1 MHNQSRSA
9 FQKPL
14 ALPWIQGIGACTL
27 GLSLGSGLNLLVPG
41 VAGAEPLAPI
51 AAEVSE
57 QALMAP
63 AADASLDL
71 AALQSSGGVG
81 SVMAAA
87 PDTAPQGSVLVPLMA
102 ANSGVGTLEPAQ
114 GYVWE
119 DPRLNLNRSQ
129 TLRGDAVRESGPV
142 SIEAA
147 GLGLNAVGLMGAAQP
162 GPESSRNLLG
172 QNLLGQNLLGQTLPE
187 SREVN
192 PPDPSG
198 DRFPQPLPDLTPDS
212 DDRPVLDGTPEP
224 SQSLPTPGS
233 GVTVEITRIEV
244 LGSTAYGAETLAEI
258 TAPFENRPLT
268 LEELQSVADQVTQLY
283 LNDGYITSRAVLVD
297 QEIVDGVVQIQVI
310 EGMLAEITIE
320 GTERLSQDY
329 IEDRIRLGAK
339 VPLRTDQLE
348 DQLRLLRVDPLI
360 ANIEASLR
368 ASDKVGQSVLGVR
381 IVEAPNIVGSIGT
394 DNYSP
399 ESVGGQRTRAAV
411 TYNNLMGNGESLTG
425 TWDRSYIGGSDV
437 FRLSYKMPV
446 NARNGTVQFQ
456 TTTDRNEITQK
467 PFDVFDIAGKTDR
480 YEFTYRQPI
489 IRNPRQELALS
500 IGYSYQKSQTF
511 VLNTPT
517 RIGTTTGAET
527 DGVTR
532 TSIIK
537 FSQDFVRRDA
547 SGAWAFQSQ
556 FSFGTDWLG
565 ATTQDDDIPDGQF
578 FSWLSQGQR
587 VQRLNNDHLLIIQGD
602 LQFASGPMLGS
613 QQFVVGGGQSVR
625 GYRQNA
631 RAADSGWRFSIE
643 DRWTVRRN
651 EAGRSLLQLAPFFD
665 AGLVWNHRANPNALS
680 SDTRF
685 LAGVGLGLLW
695 QPLPKLN
702 IRVDYG
708 IPLVGISDNGSD
720 TLQSRGLYFTVGYNF
735 AR

>member
-1 MHNQSRSA
+1 MRNQ
-9 FQKPL
+9 FQPDHQESL
-14 ALPWIQGIGACTL
+14 GFPWLQGFKVYAL
-27 GLSLGSGLNLLVPG
+27 GLSLSSGLNLVLPAL
-41 VAGAEPLAPI
+41 AGAEPLTLAPTIAQGTAQTVAPGSEQPPIAQPWAGAAPI
-51 AAEVSE
+51 DRP
-57 QALMAP
+57 LDGDRPP
-63 AADASLDL
+63 AASPGIAIEPFPALKTVLAVQPLESSGPLGT
-71 AALQSSGGVG
+71 AALAPSGSALPGWTASTATPG
-81 SVMAAA
+81 SAE
-87 PDTAPQGSVLVPLMA
+87 PGLPTLV
-102 ANSGVGTLEPAQ
+102 
-114 GYVWE
+114 
-119 DPRLNLNRSQ
+119 SQ
-129 TLRGDAVRESGPV
+129 TFPQA
-142 SIEAA
+142 
-147 GLGLNAVGLMGAAQP
+147 
-162 GPESSRNLLG
+162 
-172 QNLLGQNLLGQTLPE
+172 
-187 SREVN
+187 N
-192 PPDPSG
+192 PPDPNT
-198 DRFPQPLPDLTPDS
+198 DRFPQPLPDLTPDPETQ
-212 DDRPVLDGTPEP
+212 PVLEGTPEP
-224 SQSLPTPGS
+224 GQSLPSPGS

-244 LGSTAYGAETLAEI
+244 LGSTAYDAETLAEI

-297 QEIVDGVVQIQVI
+297 QEIVNGVVQIQVI
-310 EGMLAEITIE
+310 EGVLAEITIE
-320 GTERLSQDY
+320 GTERLSRDY
-329 IEDRIRLGAK
+329 LEDRIRLGAK

-381 IVEAPNIVGSIGT
+381 IVEAPNIVGSIGS

-411 TYNNLMGNGESLTG
+411 SYNNLMGNGESLTG

-437 FRLSYKMPV
+437 FRLTYKMPV

-467 PFDVFDIAGKTDR
+467 PFDVFDISGKTDR
-480 YEFTYRQPI
+480 YDFTYRQPI

-500 IGYSYQKSQTF
+500 IGFAYQKSQTF

-532 TSIIK
+532 TSIVK

-587 VQRLNNDHLLIIQGD
+587 VQRLNDNHLLIIQGD

-613 QQFVVGGGQSVR
+613 QQFVIGGGQSVR

-665 AGLVWNHRANPNALS
+665 AGLVWNDRNNPNGLS
-680 SDTRF
+680 SDKRF

-695 QPLPKLN
+695 QPLPTLN
-702 IRVDYG
+702 VRVDYG
-708 IPLVGISDNGSD
+708 VPLVGISDNGSD
-720 TLQSRGLYFTVGYNF
+720 SLQSRGLYFTVGYNF